1 MDPFSMVVA
10 IVAIAVISKTVMRI
24 VDQKSKQTNVQLR
37 EEEKR
42 YIRSLEERIDKLEDR
57 LEQVEEENEKL
68 EGHYDFLNRLLK
80 DKY

>member
-1 MDPFSMVVA
+1 MGPFSMVVA

-24 VDQKSKQTNVQLR
+24 VDQKAKQSNDQLR

-42 YIRSLEERIDKLEDR
+42 YIRSLKERIDNLEER

-68 EGHYDFLNRLLK
+68 EEHYDFLNRLLK